1 MESNSCVAII
11 IQMAIKA
18 ANTIRLQ
25 GAGSATKWGE
35 TMRIGAGRPLST
47 RYLTLS
53 VLSVALSV
61 NAPDRGHAWEN
72 DTTRTGATY
81 SSVPLDETGSPAD
94 VCAKLCAEDQQC
106 LAWTL
111 VRKGNLDLGAG
122 EFPLCLLK
130 NTVPQAIFNP
140 CCVSGVA
147 GVPAD
152 AQSSAMPKADERP
165 AQPGPE
171 STGQAPFSPVHLD
184 LTPEIVPVGKW
195 PEGITHDA
203 SWLWVAMSGERRLYQ
218 INPDSG
224 EIARQV
230 PVGRLPVGL
239 SSAADGPIYASVA
252 TDRTIWEQP
261 SNRDKGRVLA
271 RLKDYPQALTTNGK
285 VIWVLTWVDGSSGQ
299 TRVVRIDPETGE
311 QVQSDIL
318 PRNGFNLAFSGDLVW
333 TLHRYDGEDRCEIV
347 GLDKDTLAVTARQS
361 FGGFMTILA
370 AGEHGNYAGGGQSGM
385 VGTIVRLDPTTG
397 EETARHER
405 ALPIAAMTT
414 GFDYVIA
421 ADNSGTISILTGD
434 DLTLVQTI
442 ALTTGAIR
450 PQGILVWGDKLFMT
464 THAGSGDN
472 GSLVVL
478 NGWRP

>member
-1 MESNSCVAII
+1 
-11 IQMAIKA
+11 
-18 ANTIRLQ
+18 
-25 GAGSATKWGE
+25 
-35 TMRIGAGRPLST
+35 MRIGAGRSLST
-47 RYLTLS
+47 RYLTPT
-53 VLSVALSV
+53 VLTLALSV
-61 NAPDRGHAWEN
+61 GAPERGHAWEN
-72 DTTRTGATY
+72 DTTRTGSTY
-81 SSVPLDETGSPAD
+81 FSIPLNETGSPTDA
-94 VCAKLCAEDQQC
+94 CAKLCADDPQC

-111 VRKGNLDLGAG
+111 IRKGNFDLGAG

-152 AQSSAMPKADERP
+152 AQSAAVPKADERP

-171 STGQAPFSPVHLD
+171 STGQAPFSPGHLD
-184 LTPEIVPVGKW
+184 LTPEIFPIGKW

-203 SWLWVAMSGERRLYQ
+203 SWLWVAVSGERRLYQ
-218 INPDSG
+218 INPGSG

-230 PVGRLPVGL
+230 PVGRLPVDL
-239 SSAADGPIYASVA
+239 ASTADGPIYASII

-261 SNRDKGRVLA
+261 SNLEKGRVLA
-271 RLKDYPQALTTNGK
+271 RLNDHPQALTTDGK
-285 VIWVLTWVDGSSGQ
+285 AIWVLTGVDGSSSQ

-311 QVQSDIL
+311 QVQSNIL
-318 PRNGFNLAFSGDLVW
+318 PRNGFDLTFSGDMVW

-385 VGTIVRLDPTTG
+385 VGTIVRLDPMTG
-397 EETARHER
+397 EETARHES
-405 ALPIAAMTT
+405 ALPIAALTT

-421 ADNSGTISILTGD
+421 TDISGTTSILTGE

-450 PQGILVWGDKLFMT
+450 PQKILAWGDRLFMT
-464 THAGSGDN
+464 THAGSGN
-472 GSLVVL
+472 AGSLVVL